1 MAAGMTDEDT
11 MFSVRETPWHGL
23 GSVLD
28 GYPSRELA
36 MQAAGLAWSVDES
49 PVWAE
54 RPNSFGKLDGW
65 KALSRSDTG
74 TVLNVAK
81 VSYGTIQNTVGFE
94 FLEALMED
102 RKVLLETGGS
112 VDGGA
117 TCYVS
122 ARIDE
127 AFFVK
132 GDTSTIYPFAVVNWS
147 HDGSAALQ
155 GRVTNVR
162 TVCRNTLSAGEAE
175 SARSGRQFSIRHS
188 GNWQERVTEAK
199 ALLVGARDGAMAYQ
213 ALANELGRVWVDEAT
228 RRRFVQTFIPAPVGL
243 VVSDQVL
250 DNINTERAK
259 VYSLFEG
266 PTVPEAHKQTA
277 YGLLLAG
284 GEYLDH
290 LKGYRNQDTLTKRT
304 LLSHS
309 AFKAKLV
316 PEIRKLVGV

>member
-1 MAAGMTDEDT
+1 MTDEDT

-36 MQAAGLAWSVDES
+36 MQAAGLNWSVDEAE
-49 PVWAE
+49 VWAD
-54 RPNSFGKLDGW
+54 RPNSFAKVDGW
-65 KALSRSDTG
+65 KSLTRSDTG
-74 TVLNVAK
+74 TVLNIARD
-81 VSYGTIQNTVGFE
+81 SYGTIQNAIGFE
-94 FLEALMED
+94 LLEALMED
-102 RKVLLETGGS
+102 RAVKLETGGS
-112 VDGGA
+112 IGGGA

-132 GDTSTIYPFAVVNWS
+132 GDLSTIYPFAVVNWS
-147 HDGSAALQ
+147 HDGSASLQ

-162 TVCRNTLSAGEAE
+162 TVCANTLSAGEAE
-175 SARSGRQFSIRHS
+175 GQKTGRQFSIRHA
-188 GNWQERVTEAK
+188 GNWSERVQEAK
-199 ALLVGARDGAMAYQ
+199 ALLVGARDGAKAFQ
-213 ALANELGRVWVDEAT
+213 ELANELANVPVSIFQRKL
-228 RRRFVQTFIPAPVGL
+228 FVQEFIPAPVGL
-243 VVSDQVL
+243 VVSDQVI

-259 VYSLFEG
+259 VHALFEG
-266 PTVPEAHKQTA
+266 VTIPEQHQGTA
-277 YGLLLAG
+277 YGWLLAG

-316 PEIRKLVGV
+316 PMIQELVNA

>member
-1 MAAGMTDEDT
+1 MTAGMNENDT

-36 MQAAGLAWSVDES
+36 MQAAGLNWSVDEAE
-49 PVWAE
+49 VWAD
-54 RPNSFGKLDGW
+54 RPNSFVRIEGW
-65 KALSRSDTG
+65 KSLTRSDTE
-74 TVLNVAK
+74 TVLNIAK
-81 VSYGTIQNTVGFE
+81 ASYGTIPNSVGFE
-94 FLEALMED
+94 FLEAMMED
-102 RKVLLETGGS
+102 KAAKLETGGS
-112 VDGGA
+112 VSGGA

-127 AFFVK
+127 EFFVK
-132 GDTSTIYPFAVVNWS
+132 GDPSTIYPFAVVNWS
-147 HDGSAALQ
+147 HDGSASLQ

-175 SARSGRQFSIRHS
+175 GQKTGRQFSIRHA
-188 GNWQERVTEAK
+188 GNWQDRVQEAK
-199 ALLVGARDGAMAYQ
+199 ALLVGARDGAKAFQ
-213 ALANELGRVWVDEAT
+213 GLANELAEVWVSEQT
-228 RRRFVQTFIPAPVGL
+228 RREFVHMFIPAPVGL

-250 DNINTERAK
+250 DNINAERAK

-266 PTVPEAHKQTA
+266 ATIPEVHKQSA

>member
-1 MAAGMTDEDT
+1 MTAGMTDEDT
-11 MFSVRETPWHGL
+11 MFSVREAPWHGL
-23 GSVLD
+23 GTILD

-36 MQAAGLAWSVDES
+36 MQAAGLDWSVDEAA
-49 PVWAE
+49 VWAD
-54 RPNSFGKLDGW
+54 RPNSFSRVEGW
-65 KALSRSDTG
+65 KLLSRSDTG
-74 TVLNVAK
+74 TVLNVARD
-81 VSYGTIQNTVGFE
+81 SYGTIQNAVGFE
-94 FLEALMED
+94 LLEALMED
-102 RKVLLETGGS
+102 RNVLLETGGS
-112 VDGGA
+112 VGGGA

-127 AFFVK
+127 GFFVN
-132 GDTSTIYPFAVVNWS
+132 GDTSVSYPFAVVNWS
-147 HDGSAALQ
+147 HDGTASLH

-175 SARSGRQFSIRHS
+175 GQKTGRQFTIRHS
-188 GNWQERVTEAK
+188 GNWQDRVAEAK
-199 ALLVGARDGAMAYQ
+199 GLLVGAREGAKAFQ
-213 ALANELGRVWVDEAT
+213 ELANELAKVWVSERT
-228 RRRFVQTFIPAPVGL
+228 RGRFVHEFIPAPVGL

-250 DNINTERAK
+250 DNINAERAK

-266 PTVPEAHKQTA
+266 PTIPEAHKQTA

-309 AFKAKLV
+309 AFKAKMV
-316 PEIRKLVGV
+316 PMIRDLVGV